1 MATTVTST
9 SNYSGKEAGVII
21 GKAFKEANTIA
32 SGFITL
38 NQSVNYKLNLRLI
51 EVTGG
56 RRAYTCGFVPAG
68 SVVLSE
74 KVLEPIKFKD
84 DFELCKEDFR
94 NQWNDGD
101 LGDSA
106 WNDGD
111 MKVIMDAILAEKLA
125 QEAESLENNIWQGD
139 NSDPTEF
146 DGFLTQFDADVDII
160 RVAGTTVTESN
171 VEVELKKALAA
182 IPIALQSNQ
191 NMRVGVSAN
200 VFQALSFLYIS
211 KGILN
216 GMNGSNAD
224 VKAITVP
231 FGGYTIVQLA
241 GLPANTMV
249 IAEPKNLI
257 LATGSSADFNSIRL
271 VDQDATELNGKIIG
285 SMVYNAAVGYY
296 NADEIVWYTTDN
308 TLPSV

>member
-9 SNYSGKEAGVII
+9 SNYAGKEAGVII
-21 GKAFKEANTIA
+21 GKAFKEANTIS

-38 NQSVNYKLNLRLI
+38 NQNVNYKLNLRLI

-56 RRAYTCGFVPAG
+56 RRAYACDFVPAG
-68 SVVLSE
+68 SIILSE

-84 DFELCKEDFR
+84 DFEICLEDFR

-101 LGDSA
+101 LGESA
-106 WNDGD
+106 WNDGN
-111 MKVIMDAILAEKLA
+111 MKLIMDAILAEKLA
-125 QEAESLENNIWQGD
+125 QEAEALETIIWQGD
-139 NSDPTEF
+139 SANVDEF
-146 DGFLTQFDADVDII
+146 DGFLKLFDFDADII
-160 RVAGTTVTESN
+160 RVAGTAITEAN

-182 IPIALQSNQ
+182 IPAALQTKSTV
-191 NMRVGVSAN
+191 RVGVSAN

-224 VKAITVP
+224 VKSITIP

-257 LATGSSADFNSIRL
+257 MATGSSADFNEIRMVNTNETL
-271 VDQDATELNGKIIG
+271 LDGKVRG

-296 NADEIVWYTTDN
+296 NADEIVWYTTDA
-308 TLPSV
+308 TPSV